1 MSSALFSSSYAFFC
15 LPYVFYV
22 LTFVTPVKKVLLQS
36 LYMHQLLCSRGFSQ
50 EKTSS
55 SHSTCSKHF
64 TVLPKTW
71 FMIPTLSCI
80 YISATYI
87 SRYMNSSELKYK
99 HSFRTTTSSE
109 HSTGSSPT
117 LRRRR
122 VTPFQTWQT
131 RSPTTT
137 LSPTPTHTATPR
149 CPQTETR
156 RAHGSKTDQDVSDS
170 DSLDW
175 SSWLYYWSLS
185 GGTLSNQVD
194 LIIFRIRS
202 HIFTI

>member
-80 YISATYI
+80 TLAPLTYLDTCI
-87 SRYMNSSELKYK
+87 PVNLSTNILSEQQPRASTRLDL
-99 HSFRTTTSSE
+99 HPPWGGGEWRPFRHGGHGAQRQRFLQRQLTQRL
-109 HSTGSSPT
+109 HA
-117 LRRRR
+117 
-122 VTPFQTWQT
+122 V
-131 RSPTTT
+131 
-137 LSPTPTHTATPR
+137 PR
-149 CPQTETR
+149 QRHVGP
-156 RAHGSKTDQDVSDS
+156 TDQRRTRTWV
-170 DSLDW
+170 
-175 SSWLYYWSLS
+175 
-185 GGTLSNQVD
+185 TLIC
-194 LIIFRIRS
+194 LIEAPDFIIDPYLEVL
-202 HIFTI
+202 